1 MRTGSTGNQI
11 EETPRFLFHNLFWSL
26 TMPRA
31 KAKTEADAPAEA
43 EVHNETVAP
52 AAVLAPKSFF
62 AKKTIDGGVIT
73 WTFGDGGEDI
83 SFDVNE
89 LGEEAIFELAVHGA
103 ASRGTDSYASAGGD
117 FAFGRAALTRI
128 LTAIREG
135 TVGQRAAGTTG
146 QAKPGEL
153 IAALVSLGQGTVEEI
168 TALLES
174 VTPEIK
180 KAIRANP
187 EVKVAIAEARTAK
200 QRAALEK
207 AGGKSLADLLAL

>member
-1 MRTGSTGNQI
+1 MAKKNAVQENAETQT
-11 EETPRFLFHNLFWSL
+11 EDTPAPAPVVETPK
-26 TMPRA
+26 P
-31 KAKTEADAPAEA
+31 
-43 EVHNETVAP
+43 
-52 AAVLAPKSFF
+52 FF
-62 AKKTIDGGVIT
+62 AKKEIADGIIT
-73 WTFGDGGEDI
+73 WKFGDGGDNI
-83 SFDVNE
+83 SFDLSE
-89 LGEEAIFELAVHGA
+89 LSEEALFELAVHGA

-117 FAFGRAALTRI
+117 FAFARAALTRI

-153 IAALVSLGQGTVEEI
+153 IAALVALGQGTVEEI
-168 TALLES
+168 TALLTS

-207 AGGKSLADLLAL
+207 AGGKSIADLLAGS

>member
-1 MRTGSTGNQI
+1 MAKKNVVQENVENQ
-11 EETPRFLFHNLFWSL
+11 
-26 TMPRA
+26 
-31 KAKTEADAPAEA
+31 TEDTSAPAPA
-43 EVHNETVAP
+43 VETAKP
-52 AAVLAPKSFF
+52 FF
-62 AKKTIDGGVIT
+62 VKKEIADGIIT
-73 WTFGDGGEDI
+73 WKFGDGGDNI
-83 SFDVNE
+83 SFDLSE
-89 LGEEAIFELAVHGA
+89 LSEEALFEQAVHGV

-117 FAFGRAALTRI
+117 FAFARAALTRI

-135 TVGQRAAGTTG
+135 TVGQRAAG

-153 IAALVSLGQGTVEEI
+153 IAALVALGQGTVEEI
-168 TALLES
+168 TALLAS

-207 AGGKSLADLLAL
+207 AGGKSIADLLAGS

>member
-1 MRTGSTGNQI
+1 MNTKTTPAA
-11 EETPRFLFHNLFWSL
+11 ETP
-26 TMPRA
+26 
-31 KAKTEADAPAEA
+31 KT
-43 EVHNETVAP
+43 
-52 AAVLAPKSFF
+52 FF
-62 AKKTIDGGVIT
+62 AKKTIADGIIT
-73 WTFGDGGEDI
+73 WNFGDGSENI
-83 SFDVNE
+83 SFDLSE
-89 LGEEAIFELAVHGA
+89 LGGEALFELAVHGA

-117 FAFGRAALTRI
+117 FAFARAALTRI

-153 IAALVSLGQGTVEEI
+153 IAALVALGQGTVEEI
-168 TALLES
+168 TALLAS

-207 AGGKSLADLLAL
+207 SGGNSLADLLAGS